1 MTYATRELSVSTYP
15 DFEKLAAKGG
25 RGSCWCTAYQ
35 RAKPLEGKL
44 SREERKQLNR
54 KFKGKAVKEG
64 RSHAALVYDGEVPVG
79 WCQYGTQDELP
90 RIDEWCDSPHLK
102 YLPPPG
108 EEKLWRI
115 TCFYVDRKYR
125 EKGVAKAALKA
136 ALSSI
141 QSRGGGVVE
150 AYPVVSKKTGSN
162 PEMLWFG
169 TPSMFE
175 KEGFRRVAPLGRS
188 LVLMRKTIASES
200 YTGKR

>member
-1 MTYATRELSVSTYP
+1 MNYTTRELSATTYP
-15 DFEKLAAKGG
+15 DFEQLAAKGG

-35 RAKPLEGKL
+35 RTRPHRKNL
-44 SREERKQLNR
+44 SREARKQLNR
-54 KFKGKAVKEG
+54 KFKGMLVKEG
-64 RSHAALVYDGEVPVG
+64 RSHAALVYDGEIPVG

-90 RIDEWCDSPHLK
+90 RIDEWRAPSRLA
-102 YLPPPG
+102 YQPPSG

-125 EKGVAKAALKA
+125 EKGVAKAALRA

-150 AYPVVSKKTGSN
+150 AYPVVSMKTVAN

-188 LVLMRKTIASES
+188 LVLMRKTIAV
-200 YTGKR
+200 